1 MASILFR
8 TPCEQNNSRST
19 QLQSQNDVLILT
31 SVDLFVIAITQ
42 TVSPELTYPNLTS
55 KTQENLRS
63 SILTS
68 VHLPTCNRK
77 RLVDKR
83 VAVDITNSPVQDSR
97 IRARAQNQLRRLGRP
112 VPIVLRDSQAVADTN
127 DLVGPIAARTF
138 DFERTRGG
146 LGAVDVGEEDGF
158 GAVVE
163 DELSGDGVGG
173 GGREC

>member
-83 VAVDITNSPVQDSR
+83 IAVNITDSPVQNPR
-97 IRARAQNQLRRLGRP
+97 IRARAQDQLRCFGRP
-112 VPIVLRDSQAVADTN
+112 VPIVLRDSQAVADAD
-127 DLVGPIAARTF
+127 DLVGPVAAGAL
-138 DFERTRGG
+138 DLERTRGG

-158 GAVVE
+158 SAVVE

-173 GGREC
+173 GSES

>member
-77 RLVDKR
+77 RLADNI
-83 VAVDITNSPVQDSR
+83 ANSPVQNPR
-97 IRARAQNQLRRLGRP
+97 IRARAQDQLRCFGRP
-112 VPIVLRDSQAVADTN
+112 VPIVLRDSQAVADAD
-127 DLVGPIAARTF
+127 DLVGPVAAGAL
-138 DFERTRGG
+138 DLERTRGG

-158 GAVVE
+158 SAVVE

-173 GGREC
+173 GSES